1 MSFLKKLHGLQSP
14 ISISIYNKDRTFSGG
29 TVTESFPATADLTVN
44 GYFWQGSRA
53 EAVVSEKIRATI
65 DGVLL
70 IDYTDMT
77 IAVEDGARAVLNGD
91 TFDIVTEDDIL
102 FANEVLL
109 YPVRKIN

>member
-1 MSFLKKLHGLQSP
+1 MSFLKKLHGLQTP
-14 ISISIYNKDRTFSGG
+14 VSIAIYNKDRTFSSG
-29 TVTESFPATADLTVN
+29 TVSESFPATADLTVD

-53 EAVVSEKIRATI
+53 EAVVSEKIKAQI

-77 IAVEDGARAVLNGD
+77 IAVEDGARAVFNSE
-91 TFDIVTEDDIL
+91 TYDIITEDDIL